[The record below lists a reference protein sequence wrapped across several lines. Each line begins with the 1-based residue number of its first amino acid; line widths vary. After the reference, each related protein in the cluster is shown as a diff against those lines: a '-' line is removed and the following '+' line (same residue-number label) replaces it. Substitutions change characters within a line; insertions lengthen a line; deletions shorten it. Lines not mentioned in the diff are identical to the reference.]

1 MTAKEYLQQVEAKNA
16 RIKNLQR
23 DKAALRGLLFSI
35 SNSGS
40 DVERV
45 QTSPDHDKMGTIY
58 SKIDE
63 KERKINEMIDSLL
76 DFRLKVTE
84 EINDLEDG
92 RYIDVLYRKYVQ
104 NQSWKKI
111 AAEMG
116 YSIRHV
122 QKIHGKALLAF
133 QRLHADKLQ

>member
-1 MTAKEYLQQVEAKNA
+1 MTAKEYLQKIEAKNA

-45 QTSPDHDKMGTIY
+45 QTSPDHDKIGTIY

-76 DFRLKVTE
+76 DFRLKVTA
-84 EINDLEDG
+84 EINELEDG
-92 RYIDVLYRKYVQ
+92 RYIDVLYRKYAL
-104 NQSWKKI
+104 NQSWKEI
-111 AAEMG
+111 STEMG

-122 QKIHGKALLAF
+122 QKINGKALLAF

>member
-1 MTAKEYLQQVEAKNA
+1 MTAKEYLQQIEAKNA

-45 QTSPDHDKMGTIY
+45 QTSHDHDKMGTIY

-76 DFRLKVTE
+76 DFRLKVTA
-84 EINDLEDG
+84 EINELEDG
-92 RYIDVLYRKYVQ
+92 RYIDVLYRKYVL
-104 NQSWKKI
+104 NQSWKEI
-111 AAEMG
+111 STEMR

-122 QKIHGKALLAF
+122 QKINGKALLAF